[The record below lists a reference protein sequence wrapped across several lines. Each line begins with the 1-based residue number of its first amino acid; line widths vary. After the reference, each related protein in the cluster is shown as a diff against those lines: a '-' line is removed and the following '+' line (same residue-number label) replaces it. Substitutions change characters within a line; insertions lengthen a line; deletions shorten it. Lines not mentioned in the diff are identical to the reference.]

1 MPPTLPPSTSELA
14 FTLPDYD
21 GGSILNLMRG
31 VADACGAAPLPYAP
45 LRDLDVAALGA
56 ARTLVLLLI
65 DGLGYN
71 HLVRRGAGGV
81 LHRHLVGRLTSV
93 FPSTTASAI
102 TTFLTGLA
110 PQQHALT
117 GWHLYFREVDRI
129 VAPLP
134 LQPRAPGGAPVT
146 LPPHRLFA
154 HGNLFDRIDRP
165 SWAISPASIVHSPFN
180 VFHAGRATRVAY
192 ASVEGMLLALAA
204 LARRARR
211 PQFLYAYYPEIDA
224 DAHAHGIASD
234 AVATRLAALDAAFG
248 LFLDALA
255 GSDTT
260 VVVSADHG
268 FIDAPAARLIELAR
282 HPRLA
287 ATLTRPLC
295 GERRV
300 AYCYVRPGQHER
312 FETYV
317 RERLDHCVALYPS
330 RTLIE
335 QGWFGP
341 GAAHPELAS
350 RVGDYTLVMKEDWTI
365 KDWVRGEQR
374 HAQIGVH
381 AGLSTD
387 EMSVPLIVARA

>member
-1 MPPTLPPSTSELA
+1 MNNASTNAAA
-14 FTLPDYD
+14 FTLPDYG
-21 GGSILNLMRG
+21 GGSIVNLMRG

-45 LRDLDVAALGA
+45 LAGFDVEALGA
-56 ARTLVLLLI
+56 ARNLALLVI
-65 DGLGYN
+65 DGLGDN
-71 HLVRRGAGGV
+71 HLMRRCAGSV
-81 LHRHLVGRLTSV
+81 LHRHRVGRLTSV

-129 VAPLP
+129 VATLP
-134 LQPRAPGGAPVT
+134 LQPRAPGVAP
-146 LPPHRLFA
+146 LGLQPHRLFA
-154 HGNLFDRIDRP
+154 HGNLFDRLGRA
-165 SWAISPASIVHSPFN
+165 SWTVSPASIVHSPFN

-192 ASVEGMLLALAA
+192 ASAEGMFLALAA
-204 LARRARR
+204 LARRGRA
-211 PQFLYAYYPEIDA
+211 PQFLHAYYPEIDA

-234 AVATRLAALDAAFG
+234 AVAARFAALDAAFG

-260 VVVSADHG
+260 VLVSADHG
-268 FIDAPAARLIELAR
+268 FIDAPAARLIELDR

-287 ATLTRPLC
+287 ATLARPLC

-300 AYCYVRPGQHER
+300 AYGYVRPGQHER
-312 FETYV
+312 FEAYV
-317 RERLDHCVALYPS
+317 RERLDHCATLYPS

-350 RVGDYTLVMKEDWTI
+350 RIGDYTLVMKDDWTI
-365 KDWVRGEQR
+365 KDWVPGEKR
-374 HAQIGVH
+374 HPQIGVH
-381 AGLSTD
+381 AGVSAD
-387 EMSVPLIVARA
+387 EMFVPLIVARA